1 VSDYADLTRFITEHI
16 VANKDAVSVAA
27 IPRGRTTIIE
37 VSVAEEDMGK
47 MIGKGG
53 RNIEAIR
60 AVVRAAGLRKHERVQ
75 VELAD
80 RERHA

>member
-1 VSDYADLTRFITEHI
+1 MTGYVDLTRFIVEHI
-16 VANKDAVSVAA
+16 VTDKAAVNVQP

-37 VSVAEEDMGK
+37 VSVAEGDMGK
-47 MIGKGG
+47 MIGKSG

-60 AVVRAAGLRKHERVQ
+60 AVVRAAGLRRHERVQ

-80 RERHA
+80 TKRSR

>member
-1 VSDYADLTRFITEHI
+1 MSDYVEITRFITQHI
-16 VANKDAVSVAA
+16 VANKDAVDVKA

-37 VSVAEEDMGK
+37 VSVAEDDMGK
-47 MIGKGG
+47 MIGKNG

-80 RERHA
+80 VGRKH